1 MITGNLVEDFSL
13 AAITSGM
20 HSLTFYDLILLNLI
34 KMYTTVQKFG
44 VNMIFF
50 LYIYK
55 IEILFFRKD
64 TLN

>member
-20 HSLTFYDLILLNLI
+20 HSSTFYDMILLNLI

-50 LYIYK
+50 IYI
-55 IEILFFRKD
+55 
-64 TLN
+64 